1 MTGFKSYGPREIRVP
16 LARGFTVIAG
26 PNGSGKSNIVDAIS
40 FALGMMS
47 KKSMRAGKMT
57 DLIYNG
63 VGGRKPSD
71 KTIVEI
77 VFDNS
82 DHAIPVPEK
91 EVTISRELR
100 RDGTGIYRFNG
111 KRSTRQEIMDKLRM
125 ASIDPQGFNI
135 IQQGQINEIIL
146 MSPIQ
151 RRELLEEVAGVRNF
165 DQKKQAALKELEQA
179 EQKMSELQLLVR
191 EVAARVESLQK
202 EKDKAEK
209 WVRLNEEI
217 HALRAQLISAKFHE
231 SNSEVEQFDEH
242 INGLTKQQEQLEDSL
257 KESVDTQLEEL
268 KDHLT
273 KIDGELNAITRE
285 IETKQRELQKT
296 ELEETRLREQV
307 NSDMRSIEEYKAQIA
322 RLEQQINEMKNQ
334 IEEERKEEE
343 ELIIQEENLAVQLDE
358 IQEERQQLQQQLEE
372 QQKKANEVKDERK
385 FVNDEYMRL
394 QTQITTI
401 TVRLDSIEGR
411 MKALQRNIEARQQ
424 KIAEKEQYIRQVE
437 NNIQQTIEKLEEA
450 KENVST
456 LIKEKETL
464 QEEITTLERKIQ
476 HMEEETKELKDRLLV
491 IKTQQQTIESFKS
504 SQAKQKK
511 GKKNPANDYLLKH
524 SKKNGI
530 SGIVGTLENIA
541 RKLGGVPSTLENLS
555 QALIV
560 ETTEV
565 ALQCISLLKKEAIG
579 ATYFIPLDKF
589 GLTAS
594 TDPQTLVKTLSTNSI
609 IVQSLDQAVQ
619 EWNKS
624 TSRMI
629 TTAEGDVFYP
639 HGVVFGGFH
648 LASAESTLISL
659 KEQEEK
665 LKSKINELDK
675 QLNILKEELDAK
687 KNRLNNV
694 TQHIASLEQ
703 LITRTEAQ
711 VEQEKKNLE
720 RQKQE
725 LEQFSAEEDLSEQ
738 LTEAKEQKEELEGQL
753 QIFEQEK
760 AELEDKLNELDLK
773 LEELDTNVLHEQ
785 ITAKERELHQVE
797 GQLGIIRTKIESL
810 QKSRR
815 EKVSRIEEYKQTIIE
830 AEQEIARL
838 EGSLDAKKERIHEL
852 EEQQISIE
860 DEIAALQERKE
871 TIAEEQRRM
880 KKELQQYKHQRNE
893 FLRKIEELKEQV
905 NELRI
910 QKERSLTKREQAI
923 AESQEYNVEILP
935 RNQLPEKINIKK
947 LTGQIEAKQI
957 EIKKLGAINQKA
969 IEEFEEEF
977 KRYEDLV
984 EKRDLLAEERQIILD
999 FINQIE
1005 TEKYRIFMKTFKAI
1019 AAEFSKIFAEL
1030 SGGNGKLYLEN
1041 PHDPFSGGVVIEA
1054 NPGGKKVASLESMSG
1069 GEKALTALAFIFAV
1083 QTVDAQPFY
1092 VLDEVDAALD
1102 NMNVARVAKLIKRL
1116 SKLVGK
1122 ESGGQKGAQF
1132 IVISHREQM
1141 MREAER
1147 LYGVTNVNGLS
1158 TMIIMDIE
1166 DVFGKDWKKETVATT
1181 AMDDDGE
1188 ITTASA

>member
-1 MTGFKSYGPREIRVP
+1 MTGFKSYGPKEIRVP

-63 VGGRKPSD
+63 VGGRKPAD

-82 DHAIPVPEK
+82 DHAIPVPEE
-91 EVTISRELR
+91 EVIISRELR
-100 RDGTGIYRFNG
+100 RDGTGVYRFNG
-111 KRSTRQEIMDKLRM
+111 KRSTRQEIMDKLRL

-146 MSPIQ
+146 MSPLQ

-179 EQKMSELQLLVR
+179 EQKMGELQVLVR

-202 EKDKAEK
+202 EKEKAEK
-209 WVRLNEEI
+209 WERLNEEI
-217 HALRAQLISAKFHE
+217 RVLRSQLISARFHE
-231 SNSEVEQFDEH
+231 ANAEVEQFDVQ
-242 INGLTKQQEQLEDSL
+242 INELLEKQAQLEASL
-257 KESVDTQLEEL
+257 SESVDVQLEEL
-268 KDHLT
+268 KEQLQV
-273 KIDGELNAITRE
+273 IERELNGIARE

-307 NSDMRSIEEYKAQIA
+307 NADTRSIEEYKVQIT
-322 RLEQQINEMKNQ
+322 RLEQQISELKASM
-334 IEEERKEEE
+334 EEERNEEE
-343 ELIIQEENLAVQLDE
+343 ELIAQEDDLVVQLDE
-358 IQEERQQLQQQLEE
+358 MQEERQVLQQQLEE
-372 QQKKANEVKDERK
+372 QQEKANKVKEEQA
-385 FVNDEYMRL
+385 FVNDEYMGL

-401 TVRLDSIEGR
+401 TVRLASIEGR

-424 KIAEKEQYIRQVE
+424 KIAEKEQYIRQIE
-437 NNIQQTIEKLEEA
+437 NTIQQTLEKLEGA
-450 KENVST
+450 RENVSSLT
-456 LIKEKETL
+456 QERDDL
-464 QEEITTLERKIQ
+464 QEQVSSLEAKIQ
-476 HMEEETKELKDRLLV
+476 QRTSEIKDLKDQLLI
-491 IKTQQQTIESFKS
+491 IKTQQKTIESFKS
-504 SQAKQKK
+504 SQARQKK
-511 GKKNPANDYLLKH
+511 GTKNPANDYLLNQAKERA
-524 SKKNGI
+524 I
-530 SGIVGTLENIA
+530 TGIVGTLEQIA
-541 RKLGGVPSTLENLS
+541 QTIGGVPTTLENLS

-560 ETTEV
+560 ESTEV
-565 ALQCISLLKKEAIG
+565 ALQCITLLKEAAIG

-589 GLTAS
+589 GLTA
-594 TDPQTLVKTLSTNSI
+594 TVDPHTLVATLSTNSI
-609 IVQSLDQAVQ
+609 IVENLDQAAQ

-624 TSRMI
+624 TTRMI
-629 TTAEGDVFYP
+629 TTIDGDVFYP

-659 KEQEEK
+659 KEQEEELETK
-665 LKSKINELDK
+665 IQEVNEHLNTLKDELDT
-675 QLNILKEELDAK
+675 K
-687 KNRLNNV
+687 KKRLSNV
-694 TQHIASLEQ
+694 TRHISELEH
-703 LITRTEAQ
+703 LIARTEAQ
-711 VEQEKKNLE
+711 IEQEKKNLE
-720 RQKQE
+720 RQKTE
-725 LEQFSAEEDLSEQ
+725 LEQFLVEEDLSGQ
-738 LTEAKEQKEELEGQL
+738 LEELKQQKTEL
-753 QIFEQEK
+753 ESQIEMYQQEK
-760 AELEDKLNELDLK
+760 AELEDKLNELDQI
-773 LEELDTNVLHEQ
+773 LEELDTKPLYEKITIKEKELRQ
-785 ITAKERELHQVE
+785 IE
-797 GQLGIIRTKIESL
+797 GQIGIIRTKIESL

-815 EKVSRIEEYKQTIIE
+815 EKASRIEEYKQTIIE

-838 EGSLDAKKERIHEL
+838 EGSLDAKKERIREL
-852 EEQQISIE
+852 EEQKITIEEEISHLQDQKE
-860 DEIAALQERKE
+860 DISEKQRRLRKE
-871 TIAEEQRRM
+871 V
-880 KKELQQYKHQRNE
+880 QQHEHQRNE
-893 FLRKIEELKEQV
+893 VLKKIEELKDQI

-910 QKERSLTKREQAI
+910 QKERAATKREQAI
-923 AESQEYNVEILP
+923 ADSQEYGVEILP

-969 IEEFEEEF
+969 IEEFEDEF
-977 KRYEDLV
+977 KRYEDMV

-1005 TEKYRIFMKTFKAI
+1005 TEKYRIFMKTFKSI
-1019 AAEFSKIFAEL
+1019 ATEFSKIFAEL
-1030 SGGNGKLYLEN
+1030 SGGNGRLYLEN
-1041 PHDPFSGGVVIEA
+1041 PDDPFSGGVIIEA

-1102 NMNVARVAKLIKRL
+1102 NMNVSRVARLIKRL

-1122 ESGGQKGAQF
+1122 ENNGQKGAQF

-1147 LYGVTNVNGLS
+1147 IYGVTNVNGLS
-1158 TMIIMDIE
+1158 TMIIMDME
-1166 DVFGKDWKKETVATT
+1166 DVFGKDGTSDNNINSSSPSA
-1181 AMDDDGE
+1181 DHGE
-1188 ITTASA
+1188 EN